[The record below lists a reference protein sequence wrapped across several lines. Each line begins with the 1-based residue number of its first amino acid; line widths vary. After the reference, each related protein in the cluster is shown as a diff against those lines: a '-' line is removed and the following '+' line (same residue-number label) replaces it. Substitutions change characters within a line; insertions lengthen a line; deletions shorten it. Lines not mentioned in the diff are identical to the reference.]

1 MNAWIGH
8 TNQTLYF
15 TRLLIDQAEQ
25 GQGVSAQASEQGA
38 LCLLQESWL
47 SYLNELS
54 VNAGHKVQVGSLAGL
69 IQSVPLVTGEIT
81 EIRNLAEQPASW
93 VAAMQTAL
101 TEQRR
106 PQAAKAVQQ
115 SAPGLIAM
123 QATDSL
129 PLRKWWQAMSDLID
143 SQRENRQET

>member
-1 MNAWIGH
+1 
-8 TNQTLYF
+8 
-15 TRLLIDQAEQ
+15 
-25 GQGVSAQASEQGA
+25 
-38 LCLLQESWL
+38 
-47 SYLNELS
+47 
-54 VNAGHKVQVGSLAGL
+54 
-69 IQSVPLVTGEIT
+69 
-81 EIRNLAEQPASW
+81 
-93 VAAMQTAL
+93 MQTAL